1 MKAGVITPGVA
12 NSYRVAD
19 MAEPDAHGR
28 VLFRPDLIG
37 ICGTDQEIAA
47 GLYGEAPP
55 GDQALILGHEVLGTV
70 LEVPPGSQLRPGD
83 RVVPIVRRPCDHC
96 HPCALGQWDQCQSGD
111 YTERGIKGRHGSL
124 SERAAASEGFLV
136 EVSAQVGDAGVLVE
150 PGSVV
155 AKALRQAE
163 LAQRRLPWVP
173 HTALVTGAGPIGL
186 LATLLLSQH
195 GYAVTVMD
203 QVEATSGR
211 ALAAQAVGATYAQG
225 SQGLPAGGVFDL
237 VIEATGFS
245 PLVFEAAAWL
255 APGGAMVLTGV
266 TGGHRQ
272 VVEDTNQFNQRMVL
286 QNQLMVGSVNAS
298 RQDYLRSVA
307 MLERAATEHPGWTE
321 ALITRRVEMA
331 DFSSG
336 LAHQP
341 EDVKVVVTVAGS

>member
-1 MKAGVITPGVA
+1 MKAGVITPGVP

-19 MAEPDAHGR
+19 MAEPDGRGR

-37 ICGTDQEIAA
+37 ICGTDQEIVS

-55 GDQALILGHEVLGTV
+55 GDSVLILGHEVLATV
-70 LEVPPGSQLRPGD
+70 QEVPPGSRLRPGD

-96 HPCALGQWDQCQSGD
+96 YPCSLGQWDQCQSGD

-124 SERAAASEGFLV
+124 SELAAASEDFLV
-136 EVSAQVGDAGVLVE
+136 KVKPAVGDAGVLVE

-186 LATLLLSQH
+186 LATLLLSQR
-195 GYAVTVMD
+195 GYAVTVLD
-203 QVEATSGR
+203 QVDATSGR
-211 ALAAQAVGATYAQG
+211 ALAAKAVGASYAQG
-225 SQGLPAGGVFDL
+225 SQNLPAGALFDL

-286 QNQLMVGSVNAS
+286 HNQLMVGSVNAG
-298 RQDYLRSVA
+298 RQDYLTSVA
-307 MLERAATEHPGWTE
+307 MLERAATEHPGWTA
-321 ALITRRVEMA
+321 ALITRRVAMA
-331 DFSSG
+331 DFASG
-336 LAHQP
+336 LDHQP
-341 EDVKVVVTVAGS
+341 TDVKVVVTVATA